1 MKKKP
6 MNQHGLKTK
15 AGKLLSQYLKEIA
28 QEQTELVTDA
38 NNEDQMATKAEA
50 LARKIWRMALGWK
63 EVQIEAGKPVEY
75 VYKPDKAMM
84 MLVFDR
90 TEGRAPS
97 SSGGSD
103 HKLSTAARVT
113 EQSKKRLNEFVE

>member
-6 MNQHGLKTK
+6 MSTHGIKTK
-15 AGKLLSQYLKEIA
+15 AGKLLSQFLKEIA
-28 QEQTELVTDA
+28 QEKTELVKDA

-50 LARKIWRMALGWK
+50 LARKIWHMALGWK
-63 EVQIEAGKPVEY
+63 EVQIEDGKPVEY

-90 TEGRAPS
+90 TEGRVS
-97 SSGGSD
+97 TSVSGGQ
-103 HKLSTAARVT
+103 KLSTAKRVT
-113 EQSKKRLNEFVE
+113 EQSKKRLNELVE